1 LRFVGIGTELVAT
14 VLLGVALGWWLD
26 RRFGT
31 KPWCLTG
38 GAFLGAVAGMINYV
52 RRVMRSGSSGTGTP

>member
-1 LRFVGIGTELVAT
+1 VAI

-31 KPWCLTG
+31 KPWFLTG